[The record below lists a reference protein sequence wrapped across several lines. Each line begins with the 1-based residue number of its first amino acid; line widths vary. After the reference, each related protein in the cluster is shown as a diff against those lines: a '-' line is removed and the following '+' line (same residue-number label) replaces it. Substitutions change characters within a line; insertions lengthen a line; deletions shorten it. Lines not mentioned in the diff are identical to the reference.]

1 MVFSLLEFTKS
12 VEDMLFKKNKKIEL
26 QTKSHIS
33 ANKKTVSKPN
43 ATVLH
48 HYINP
53 ISKRKM
59 DLIFI

>member
-1 MVFSLLEFTKS
+1 MKWGQLNLLH
-12 VEDMLFKKNKKIEL
+12 DNQHIILINLYI
-26 QTKSHIS
+26 KSHIS

-43 ATVLH
+43 ATVIH

-53 ISKRKM
+53 ISNRKM